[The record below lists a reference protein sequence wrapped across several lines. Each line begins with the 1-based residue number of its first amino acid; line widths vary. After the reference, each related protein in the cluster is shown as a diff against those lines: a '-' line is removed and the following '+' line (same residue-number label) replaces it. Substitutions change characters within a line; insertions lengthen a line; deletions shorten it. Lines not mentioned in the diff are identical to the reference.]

1 MNIPQGTFNLD
12 VRVLKLID
20 LVEVA
25 SSSLR
30 TQGNEEDA
38 LALFRLRIKMR
49 EGLPFEQAKVLF
61 DKHTNSLL
69 NNKEEKH
76 LA

>member
-38 LALFRLRIKMR
+38 LA
-49 EGLPFEQAKVLF
+49 KVLF